1 MGSGMVNPL
10 APYPSPEARDDELAA
25 RTAALGG
32 ELVPY
37 GQSVQGRRLLAA
49 RIGPTH
55 AAAADCPRVLI
66 SANIHGLEY
75 IGSRLTMGVLQESP
89 PAEILE
95 LRQKAEL
102 WVIPCLNPD
111 GYART
116 WEQQGHGSVAQLR
129 SNANGVDLN
138 RNFPLPTGAVRRR
151 LPGAG
156 STTPGAAT
164 YVGSAPLS
172 EPETAA
178 LSALLHE
185 QRFAAAINIHS
196 FLGRTIPAHVT
207 DRDSYETYATLCRTF
222 SQAQKSWHYPRLA
235 SRWLDTFTGEL
246 EDYQHHHLGTWAM
259 CLETFSLPASLLQN
273 LRAPSAFFRFNPRD
287 PMPWVQNDVP
297 AMGAYFLQAIQLAS
311 PLLQQ

>member
-1 MGSGMVNPL
+1 MVPGMVHPL
-10 APYPSPEARDDELAA
+10 SPYPAPEARDDELAQ

-32 ELVPY
+32 ELVQY

-49 RIGPTH
+49 RLGPTG
-55 AAAADCPRVLI
+55 DSVTGCPRVLVT
-66 SANIHGLEY
+66 ANLHGVEY
-75 IGSRLTMGVLQESP
+75 IGSRLAMGVLQEHP
-89 PAEILE
+89 PEEIVA
-95 LRQKAEL
+95 LRQEAEL

-116 WEQQGHGSVAQLR
+116 WEQQGQGTVAQLR
-129 SNANGVDLN
+129 SNAHGVDLN
-138 RNFPLPTGAVRRR
+138 RNFPLPNGAVRRR

-164 YVGSAPLS
+164 YVGPSPLS
-172 EPETAA
+172 EPESAS
-178 LSALLHE
+178 LSQLLQQ

-207 DRDSYETYATLCRTF
+207 DRESYKTYASLCRTF
-222 SQAQKSWHYPRLA
+222 SQAQKHWRYPRLA

-259 CLETFSLPASLLQN
+259 CLETFSIPASLRQN
-273 LRAPSAFFRFNPRD
+273 LRAPSTFFRFNPRD
-287 PMPWVQNDVP
+287 PEPWVQNDVP
-297 AMGAYFLQAIQLAS
+297 AIGAFLQQAIVLAS
-311 PLLQQ
+311 PLQ